1 MKLYIAYL
9 YSDLMNLYGENG
21 NIKALKY
28 AFNSQGINVIIDNI
42 SIGSNFNLDKYDV
55 LYIGMGTINN
65 QSFVLKDIL
74 KHKKEIKKYIEDG
87 KTFIA
92 TGNSIEL
99 FGKSINEEKALNIF
113 KYTSKI
119 IDKRLVGDIF
129 VTDNNISDKII
140 GFQNRGSI
148 IENNEYPLYQEDNN
162 LGVRYKNFYGTYLLG
177 PILARNPELLKY
189 IVSNVIKMKDE
200 NFKFKSFDLK
210 LNKQA
215 YKTYLKNY
223 YGE

>member
-28 AFNSQGINVIIDNI
+28 AFNSQGVNVIIDSI

-55 LYIGMGTINN
+55 LYIGMGTEDN
-65 QSFVLKDIL
+65 QRFVLKDIL
-74 KHKKEIKKYIEDG
+74 KHKKEIKEYIESG
-87 KTFIA
+87 KTFIS

-113 KYTSKI
+113 KYTSRKL
-119 IDKRLVGDIF
+119 DKRLVGDVF
-129 VTDNNISDKII
+129 VTDSNINEKII

-148 IENNEYPLYQEDNN
+148 IENNEYPLHNEDDN
-162 LGVRYKNFYGTYLLG
+162 LGVKYKNFFGTYVIG
-177 PILARNPELLKY
+177 PILVRNPELLKE
-189 IVSNVIKMKDE
+189 IASNVIKSKE
-200 NFKFKSFDLK
+200 EKFKFRSFDLK

-215 YKTYLKNY
+215 YKNYLETY
-223 YGE
+223 YGK

>member
-28 AFNSQGINVIIDNI
+28 AFNSQNVNVIIDSI

-55 LYIGMGTINN
+55 LYIGMGTEDN
-65 QSFVLKDIL
+65 QRFVLKDIL
-74 KHKKEIKKYIEDG
+74 KHKKEIKEYIESC

-113 KYTSKI
+113 KYTSRKL
-119 IDKRLVGDIF
+119 DKRLVGDVF
-129 VTDNNISDKII
+129 VTDSNISDKII

-148 IENNEYPLYQEDNN
+148 IENNEYPLYEEDNN

-189 IVSNVIKMKDE
+189 IVSNVLKMKDE

>member
-28 AFNSQGINVIIDNI
+28 AFNSQGVNVIIDNL

-55 LYIGMGTINN
+55 LYIGMGTENN

-74 KHKKEIKKYIEDG
+74 KYKKEIKKYIEDG

-113 KYTSKI
+113 KYTSKKT
-119 IDKRLVGDIF
+119 DKRLVGDVF
-129 VTDNNISDKII
+129 VTDSNISDKII

-148 IENNEYPLYQEDNN
+148 IENNEYPLYNEDEN
-162 LGVRYKNFYGTYLLG
+162 LGIKYKNFYGTYLLG

-189 IVSNVIKMKDE
+189 IVSNVIKMKNE

>member
-28 AFNSQGINVIIDNI
+28 AFNSQNVNVIIDSI
-42 SIGSNFNLDKYDV
+42 SIGSNFNLDKYDII
-55 LYIGMGTINN
+55 YIGSGTENN
-65 QSFVLKDIL
+65 EDIVLKDIV
-74 KHKKEIKKYIEDG
+74 KHKKEIKEYIENN
-87 KTFIA
+87 KFLIA
-92 TGNSIEL
+92 TGNSVEL
-99 FGKSINEEKALNIF
+99 FGKSIDDKKALNIF
-113 KYTSKI
+113 KYTSRKL
-119 IDKRLVGDIF
+119 DKRLVGDVF
-129 VTDNNISDKII
+129 VTDSNISDKII

-148 IENNEYPLYQEDNN
+148 IENNEYPLYEEDEN
-162 LGVRYKNFYGTYLLG
+162 LGVRYKNFYGSYLLG

>member
-1 MKLYIAYL
+1 MKLYIAYI

-28 AFNSQGINVIIDNI
+28 AFNSQGVNVIIDNL
-42 SIGSNFNLDKYDV
+42 SIGSNFNLHKYDV
-55 LYIGMGTINN
+55 IYIGMGTENN
-65 QSFVLKDIL
+65 QRFVLKDIL
-74 KHKKEIKKYIEDG
+74 KHKKEIKEYIESG

-99 FGKSINEEKALNIF
+99 FGKSINDEKALNIF
-113 KYTSKI
+113 KYTSKN
-119 IDKRLVGDIF
+119 IDKRLVGDVF
-129 VTDNNISDKII
+129 VSESDISDKII
-140 GFQNRGSI
+140 GFQNRGSM
-148 IENNEYPLYQEDNN
+148 IENNEYPLYNEEEN
-162 LGVRYKNFYGTYLLG
+162 LGVKYKNFYGTYLLG